1 MKARLLASLAVIN
14 SVRFSAMI
22 VGFFTILGRDPS
34 FTWLF
39 AFGALLNAILFLVL
53 YRHVRRN
60 PALSEA
66 RRNFWEIILFLGS
79 PVTYPLYIWKFV
91 LPRGAA

>member
-1 MKARLLASLAVIN
+1 MKARILASLAVIN
-14 SVRFSAMI
+14 SATFSSVI
-22 VGFFTILGRDPS
+22 VGFFTILGREPL

-60 PALSEA
+60 PALSETQ
-66 RRNFWEIILFLGS
+66 RNLWEIVLFIGS
-79 PVTYPLYIWKFV
+79 PVTYPLYVWRFV
-91 LPRGAA
+91 VPRGAV